1 MVSAWCLV
9 LVEKETYPLL
19 GDEAE
24 KGVKL
29 SAAQSA
35 ILLALGLQ
43 RKTIEDVEVCAVN
56 SPARFI
62 SKC

>member
-1 MVSAWCLV
+1 MDMLPTIAAMYFAGKFGAKN
-9 LVEKETYPLL
+9 E
-19 GDEAE
+19 GDDVQE

-43 RKTIEDVEVCAVN
+43 RKTIEDVEVCA
-56 SPARFI
+56 SQ
-62 SKC
+62 SST